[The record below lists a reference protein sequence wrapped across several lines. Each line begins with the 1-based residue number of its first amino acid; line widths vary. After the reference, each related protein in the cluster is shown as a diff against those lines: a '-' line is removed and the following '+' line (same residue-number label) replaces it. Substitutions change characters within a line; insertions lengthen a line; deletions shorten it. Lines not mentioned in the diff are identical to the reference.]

1 MIMISWLTSNIL
13 SGNRFKK
20 LLVYLV
26 LNYIQAFLELIDY
39 MVPKDDKLIVFG
51 SSGGEFC
58 SGSSKT
64 LYNHIKTEHP
74 EYKSF
79 FYMPFRKD
87 LRFMARLKYIFVF
100 ASIFF
105 RAKFLVSTHPP
116 TDFFPFISWSTKKI
130 FINTWHGIPI
140 KRMFFTDNTISKIE
154 LIGII
159 DLNRKTSALIVSSR
173 LEALLMRLCFRIDP
187 TKIFCTGHPRND
199 TLLKKHSVR
208 LLSTILPDLPVYQ
221 KVILY
226 CPTYRRGRYVQFFP
240 FNDFDSRHFEKFL
253 EDNKIIVLLR
263 HHPYDKGTI
272 NFSSTRIIP
281 FDSGICG
288 EINDILPEVDILITD
303 YSSVYF
309 DYLLL
314 DRPCIFIPYDLNK
327 YKRDVGFLLDYDTI
341 AAGPKVS
348 TYKEFI
354 AAIKGCMEVK
364 DSYSDRRSKL
374 KTIFHEYQKENSSEQ
389 VFILMNS
396 LLRKK
401 RSKI

>member
-1 MIMISWLTSNIL
+1 MISRLTSNIL

-26 LNYIQAFLELIDY
+26 LNYIQTVIELIDY
-39 MVPKDDKLIVFG
+39 IVPKDDKLIVFG

-64 LYNHIKTEHP
+64 LYNYVNSEHP
-74 EYKSF
+74 EYRSF

-87 LRFMARLKYIFVF
+87 LGFIARLKYIFVF

-105 RAKFLVSTHPP
+105 RAKFLISTHPP
-116 TDFFPFISWSTKKI
+116 TDFFPFISWSTKKN
-130 FINTWHGIPI
+130 FINVWHGIPM
-140 KRMFFTDNTISKIE
+140 KRMFFMDNTISKID
-154 LIGII
+154 LITTIN
-159 DLNRKTSALIVSSR
+159 LNIKTSAFIVSSQ
-173 LEALLMRLCFRIDP
+173 LEAFLMRSCFRIDP
-187 TKIFCTGHPRND
+187 TKIFYTGHPRND
-199 TLLKKHSVR
+199 ALLKKDSVR
-208 LLSTILPDLPVYQ
+208 LLPIILPGLPVYQ

-226 CPTYRRGRYVQFFP
+226 CPTYRRGKHAQFFP
-240 FNDFDSRHFEKFL
+240 FDDFDFRHFEKFL

-263 HHPYDKGTI
+263 YHPYDKGTI
-272 NFSSTRIIP
+272 NFSSTRIIH
-281 FDSGICG
+281 FDFNICS

-303 YSSVYF
+303 YSSIYF

-314 DRPCIFIPYDLNK
+314 DRPCIFIPYDLNE

-341 AAGPKVS
+341 TAGPKVS
-348 TYKEFI
+348 TYNEFI
-354 AAIKGCMEVK
+354 TVIRECIEGK

-389 VFILMNS
+389 VFIFMNS

-401 RSKI
+401 KK